1 MTDNKDKKPPAKR
14 PPRRTTGKVTDAL
27 NPERDHRKKTD
38 KPRATKVA
46 QPAQRQGV
54 YAKFF
59 PDEVIEDAVK
69 ANLSDELVAMRCG
82 FRNGVLTLGRIA
94 KDLELPPDEL
104 ELEQRMDLYKLYNS
118 TTRAMD
124 NVLGRIVQ
132 LEKTIVEIPYIV
144 ESTNHKRVQ
153 SEKDKALTDK
163 ARIEYEL
170 LRKGKNTG
178 VQVLWNLGFMNKG
191 GEGDGD

>member
-1 MTDNKDKKPPAKR
+1 MTDKNDKKPAPKR
-14 PPRRTTGKVTDAL
+14 TPRRTEKVVTDAL
-27 NPERDHRKKTD
+27 NPERAHRKSTN

-46 QPAQRQGV
+46 QPALRHGV

-69 ANLSDELVAMRCG
+69 ANLTDELIAMRCG

-132 LEKTIVEIPYIV
+132 LEKTIVEIPFIV
-144 ESTNHKRVQ
+144 ESTKHKTVQ
-153 SEKDKALTDK
+153 AEKDKALTDK
-163 ARIEYEL
+163 ARAEYEI
-170 LRKGKNTG
+170 LRKGRNTG
-178 VQVLWNLGFMNKG
+178 VQVMWNLGFMNQG
-191 GEGDGD
+191 GGDGG

>member
-1 MTDNKDKKPPAKR
+1 
-14 PPRRTTGKVTDAL
+14 
-27 NPERDHRKKTD
+27 
-38 KPRATKVA
+38 
-46 QPAQRQGV
+46 
-54 YAKFF
+54 
-59 PDEVIEDAVK
+59 
-69 ANLSDELVAMRCG
+69 MRCG

-94 KDLELPPDEL
+94 KDLELPEDEL
-104 ELEQRMDLYKLYNS
+104 DIDQRMSLYKLYNS

-163 ARIEYEL
+163 AKAEYEI
-170 LRKGKNTG
+170 LRKGRNTG
-178 VQVLWNLGFMNKG
+178 VQVMWNLGFMNQG
-191 GEGDGD
+191 GGDGG

>member
-14 PPRRTTGKVTDAL
+14 PPRRTAGKVNDAL

-46 QPAQRQGV
+46 QPAQRHGV

-59 PDEVIEDAVK
+59 PDEVIEDAVR
-69 ANLSDELVAMRCG
+69 ANLSDELLAMRCG
-82 FRNGVLTLGRIA
+82 FRNGVITLGRIA
-94 KDLELPPDEL
+94 KDLELPEDEL
-104 ELEQRMDLYKLYNS
+104 DIEQRMDLYKLYTR
-118 TTRAMD
+118 TTSAMD
-124 NVLGRIVQ
+124 GVLGRIMQ

-144 ESTNHKRVQ
+144 ESTKHKTVLM
-153 SEKDKALTDK
+153 EKDRALTAK
-163 ARIEYEL
+163 AKVEYEI
-170 LRKGKNTG
+170 LRKGKSSG

>member
-27 NPERDHRKKTD
+27 DPERNHRKKTD
-38 KPRATKVA
+38 KPRTTKVA
-46 QPAQRQGV
+46 QPAQRHGV

-59 PDEVIEDAVK
+59 SDEVIEDAVK

-94 KDLELPPDEL
+94 KDLEMPEDEL
-104 ELEQRMDLYKLYNS
+104 DIEQRMSLYKLYNS

-153 SEKDKALTDK
+153 SAKDKALTDK
-163 ARIEYEL
+163 AKAEYEI
-170 LRKGKNTG
+170 LRKGRNTG
-178 VQVLWNLGFMNKG
+178 VQVMWNLGFMNQG
-191 GEGDGD
+191 GGDGG

>member
-1 MTDNKDKKPPAKR
+1 M
-14 PPRRTTGKVTDAL
+14 
-27 NPERDHRKKTD
+27 
-38 KPRATKVA
+38 
-46 QPAQRQGV
+46 
-54 YAKFF
+54 
-59 PDEVIEDAVK
+59 IEDAVK
-69 ANLSDELVAMRCG
+69 ANLSDELIAMRCG

-94 KDLELPPDEL
+94 KDLELPEDEL
-104 ELEQRMDLYKLYNS
+104 DIEQRMSLYKLYNS

-178 VQVLWNLGFMNKG
+178 GQVLWNLGFMNKG

>member
-1 MTDNKDKKPPAKR
+1 MTDDKPKKKR
-14 PPRRTTGKVTDAL
+14 APRRSASVVQDAL
-27 NPERDHRKKTD
+27 NPERQHRRQTT
-38 KPRATKVA
+38 KPRDAKVQ
-46 QPAQRQGV
+46 QPRKSHGV

-59 PDEVIEDAVK
+59 PDEVIEDAVR
-69 ANLSDELVAMRCG
+69 ANLTDELIAMRCG

-94 KDLELPPDEL
+94 KDLELPEDQL
-104 ELEQRMDLYKLYNS
+104 DVEQRMDLYKLYNS

-144 ESTNHKRVQ
+144 ESTEAKKVQ
-153 SEKDKALTDK
+153 ADKDRALTDK

-170 LRKGKNTG
+170 LKKGKNTG

-191 GEGDGD
+191 GKGDGD

>member
-1 MTDNKDKKPPAKR
+1 MTDKTDKKPAPKR
-14 PPRRTTGKVTDAL
+14 APRRTEKVVTDAL
-27 NPERDHRKKTD
+27 NPERAHRKSTN

-46 QPAQRQGV
+46 QPALRHGV

-69 ANLSDELVAMRCG
+69 ANLADELIAMRCG

-94 KDLELPPDEL
+94 KDLELPPEEL

-132 LEKTIVEIPYIV
+132 LEKTIVEIPFIV
-144 ESTNHKRVQ
+144 ESTKHKTVQ
-153 SEKDKALTDK
+153 AEKDKALTDK
-163 ARIEYEL
+163 ARAEYEI
-170 LRKGKNTG
+170 LRKGRNTG
-178 VQVLWNLGFMNKG
+178 VQVMWNLGFMNQG
-191 GEGDGD
+191 GGDGG

>member
-1 MTDNKDKKPPAKR
+1 MTDKNDKKPAPKR
-14 PPRRTTGKVTDAL
+14 TPRRTEKVVTDAL
-27 NPERDHRKKTD
+27 NPERAHRKSTN

-46 QPAQRQGV
+46 QPALRHGV

-69 ANLSDELVAMRCG
+69 ANLTDELIAMRCG

-104 ELEQRMDLYKLYNS
+104 ELEQRIDLYKLYNS

-132 LEKTIVEIPYIV
+132 IEKTIVEIPFIV
-144 ESTNHKRVQ
+144 ESTNHKIVQ
-153 SEKDKALTDK
+153 AEKDRAITEK
-163 ARIEYEL
+163 ARAEYLL
-170 LRKGKNTG
+170 LRKSAKSK
-178 VQVLWNLGFMNKG
+178 QVIWNLGFG
-191 GEGDGD
+191 VRTDE